1 MMELIA
7 TRADLASSVTFI
19 QLGLCGSLKRDIL
32 GMVRNK
38 QKIFKK
44 LQSLFN
50 EVKKT
55 FFLTNGYK
63 RVWLGSIFL
72 SLKSVLF
79 LFLILVFVCYIAF
92 YVLSYRNF
100 LNTVKVKVLT

>member
-7 TRADLASSVTFI
+7 TRVDLASSVIFI
-19 QLGLCGSLKRDIL
+19 QLGLCGSLKCDIL

-38 QKIFKK
+38 QKILKK

-50 EVKKT
+50 EVKT